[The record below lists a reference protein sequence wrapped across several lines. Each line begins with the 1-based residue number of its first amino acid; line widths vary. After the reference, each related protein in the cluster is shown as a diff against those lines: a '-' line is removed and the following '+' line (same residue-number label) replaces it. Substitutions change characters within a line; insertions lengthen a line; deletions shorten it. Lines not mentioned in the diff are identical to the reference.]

1 MERNEFCPLRSSSL
15 LWGGEGEGR
24 CRLQLEWGPLISK
37 QIEADEQAPPGQVQ
51 SEKENRHYFQEGRK
65 SAKIFPLLF
74 AKKRN
79 KRGAC
84 SEKGRKGGGAV
95 KREGDKFATVHRS
108 ISQMRTKKR
117 KSDLL
122 PIYILSLPRSP
133 GKPHEDMLVNKGIL

>member
-1 MERNEFCPLRSSSL
+1 MGDGEVERNEFALSVPPPFY
-15 LWGGEGEGR
+15 GEGEGEGEGR
-24 CRLQLEWGPLISK
+24 RRLQLEWGPLISK

-84 SEKGRKGGGAV
+84 FEKG
-95 KREGDKFATVHRS
+95 
-108 ISQMRTKKR
+108 
-117 KSDLL
+117 
-122 PIYILSLPRSP
+122 
-133 GKPHEDMLVNKGIL
+133 